1 MTKYEITT
9 DPAAEPVSLDEAKTQ
24 LRVDGADEDEH
35 ITRLI
40 SVARRKVE
48 QETGRVLI
56 SQTVKCYWDK
66 WPTGYGYSL
75 FLPLYPA
82 ASVTSVQYID
92 EDGASQTWA
101 SSNYTADLVGM
112 DPRIVPKPDVDI
124 PGLGDYPNA
133 ITVTYVAGQSTT
145 GAVPAEL
152 KHAILTT
159 LTLLYERREDMKL
172 NDNVPGVRT
181 TSWLQFGSRKNLI

>member
-9 DPAAEPVSLDEAKTQ
+9 DPASEPVSLDEAKTQ
-24 LRVDGADEDEH
+24 LRVDASDEDAH
-35 ITRLI
+35 ITSLI

-56 SQTVKCYWDK
+56 SQTVKAYWDK
-66 WPTGYGYSL
+66 WPSGNAL
-75 FLPLYPA
+75 CLPLYPA
-82 ASVTSVQYID
+82 ASITSVEYID

-112 DPRIVPKPDVDI
+112 QPRIVANPDVDV
-124 PGLGDYPNA
+124 PDLGDYLNA
-133 ITVTYVAGQSTT
+133 ITVTYVAGQSTA